1 MKTDRSF
8 LWKAAGGLAVIAL
21 LLIGIGV
28 QTMRVSNQQ
37 DMNFV
42 RASHAQVVKKAI
54 DEVGA
59 NLREAGTAQ
68 RAYISTNTE
77 MYLEQFKRAR
87 GRTLSSLN
95 NLKAEISDSPAQV
108 GTFSWYRTLV
118 EQQLEIYS
126 SNVDLQSLGDFDG
139 AKRMLNSG
147 RGYTQMETIADAT
160 KIMEREEDQVLA
172 AQVSSTRDN
181 VHQTEGLVL
190 GGLGLS
196 FLVIVFA
203 GVTIFRDINR
213 RLAVECALAESLN
226 FERALVSNAAY
237 GVIAINADGII
248 TEFNKAAEDMLGYRA
263 EELVGKS
270 TPERFHDPKEVVERA
285 AALSQ
290 ELGRTVEPG
299 LDVFMAN
306 PRLGCAEDREW
317 TLVRKSGER
326 FMAQLKV
333 TAIRGSTGEVS
344 GFIGMASDITE
355 RKKVERLKTEF
366 ISTVSHELRTPLTS
380 IRGSLGLVLG
390 GVGGEIAA
398 QAKELLSVANK
409 NAERL
414 SRLINDILDIEKIE
428 SGKMEFKLQR
438 QPLAPLLQQ
447 ALESTRD
454 FARQFNV
461 SVTLSNA
468 VPNEDVNVDGD
479 RFIQVMVNLLSNAA
493 KFSPA
498 NSTVA
503 VTAAVYGQVLRISVA
518 DHGKGIPL
526 EFQSRVFEKFAQAD
540 SSDTRA
546 KSGTGLGLSITK
558 AIVERMGGIITF
570 ETREGLGTTFHVD
583 LPALGSVAALAEP
596 AGPISATRRK
606 VLVCEDDPD
615 IAYLLRLMLKQGG
628 FDADVVHT
636 AADAKARLRTG
647 GYLALSLDINLPD
660 QNGLAFFREL
670 RADPLTHDIPVV
682 VVSAEADRGKTELN
696 GSAVGV
702 VDWLEKPIDEK
713 RLLGAVRQAV
723 CTTGGQQPRILHV
736 EDDPDLSRIVKS
748 ILAPI
753 AEVESAGTI
762 AEAIAKIRNQIFDLV
777 LLDISLPDG
786 KGSDILPLFGSRM
799 PVVIFSAHVVPE
811 DITRQV
817 ASALVKSST
826 SNDTL
831 LAKITEIISRN
842 SPPLSVAS

>member
-1 MKTDRSF
+1 MNTDRSF
-8 LWKAAGGLAVIAL
+8 LWKAACGLAVIAM

-28 QTMRVSNQQ
+28 QTMRVSRHQ

-42 RASHAQVVKKAI
+42 RASHAHVVKKAI
-54 DEVGA
+54 DEVSA
-59 NLREAGTAQ
+59 ALREAGTSQ

-77 MYLEQFKRAR
+77 MYLDQFQSSQA
-87 GRTLSSLN
+87 RTLSSLN
-95 NLKAEISDSPAQV
+95 KLEAEIADSPTQV
-108 GTFSWYRTLV
+108 GTFFWFSTLV
-118 EQQLEIYS
+118 RQQIEIYH
-126 SNVDLQSLGDFDG
+126 SNVELQIQGDTES

-160 KIMEREEDQVLA
+160 KIMEREEDEVLSKQVA
-172 AQVSSTRDN
+172 STRDN
-181 VHQTEGLVL
+181 VRQTQGLVL

-196 FLVIVFA
+196 FLVILFA
-203 GVTIFRDINR
+203 GLTIFRDMKR
-213 RLAVECALAESLN
+213 RLSIERALAGALN
-226 FERALVSNAAY
+226 FEKALVSSAAY
-237 GVIAINADGII
+237 GIIAVDAKGII
-248 TEFNKAAEDMLGYRA
+248 TEFNKAAEHMFGYAA
-263 EELVGKS
+263 EELVGRS
-270 TPERFHDPKEVVERA
+270 TAERFHDPKEIVERA
-285 AALSQ
+285 AVLSK
-290 ELGRTVEPG
+290 ELGKTVEPG
-299 LDVFMAN
+299 LDVFMAV
-306 PRLGCAEDREW
+306 PRLGRVEDTEW
-317 TLVRKSGER
+317 TFVRKNGER
-326 FMAQLKV
+326 FVGQLSV
-333 TAIRGSTGEVS
+333 TAIRGAAGEIS
-344 GFIGMASDITE
+344 GFLGIASDITE

-390 GVGGEIAA
+390 GVGGEVAA

-428 SGKMEFKLQR
+428 SGKMEFKVQR
-438 QPLAPLLQQ
+438 QPLVPLLQQ

-479 RFIQVMVNLLSNAA
+479 RFIQVMVNLLSNAV

-503 VTAAVYGQVLRISVA
+503 VTAAVHGHVVRISVA

-558 AIVERMGGIITF
+558 AIVERLGGIITF

-583 LPALGSVAALAEP
+583 LPALEGVAALAEP

-606 VLVCEDDPD
+606 VLVCEDDHD

-647 GYLALSLDINLPD
+647 AYLALSLDINLPD

-682 VVSAEADRGKTELN
+682 VVSAEADRGKKELN

-713 RLLGAVRQAV
+713 RLMEAVRQAV
-723 CTTGGQQPRILHV
+723 CTTGGPQPRILHV

-762 AEAIAKIRNQIFDLV
+762 AEAVAKIRNHIFDLV

-799 PVVIFSAHVVPE
+799 PVVIFSAHDVPE

-817 ASALVKSST
+817 ASALVKSRT